1 MKVKILL
8 LIILSTIVFE
18 QQLFS
23 RIDETREQC
32 VRRYGGNV
40 NYDEENNLFQYEKGG
55 FFIVIHYFKNKVDAI
70 TYMKLDVE
78 DESITLPITDNEITN
93 ILEVN
98 GKKRI
103 WKAVETKGISKNK
116 LWKTEDGEYYA
127 SYKLHENFL
136 IISTKAYAA
145 RRKMKKK
152 AKEDDKMKG
161 L

>member
-8 LIILSTIVFE
+8 LIILSTIIFQ

-70 TYMKLDVE
+70 TYMKLDEE
-78 DESITLPITDNEITN
+78 DESITLPITDNEIDN

-103 WKAVETKGISKNK
+103 WKVVDIKGVSKNK
-116 LWKTEDGEYYA
+116 LWKTVEGDYYA
-127 SYKLHENFL
+127 SYKLNENFL
-136 IISTKAYAA
+136 VISTKAYAA
-145 RRKMKKK
+145 RRKMKKH

>member
-8 LIILSTIVFE
+8 LIILSTIVFQ

-40 NYDEENNLFQYEKGG
+40 NYDEENNLFQYEKAD

-70 TYMKLDVE
+70 TYMKLDEE
-78 DESITLPITDNEITN
+78 DESITLEITDNELQN
-93 ILEVN
+93 ILKVN

-103 WKAVETKGISKNK
+103 WKPVETKGVSKNK
-116 LWKTEDGEYYA
+116 LWKTLDGDYYA
-127 SYKLHENFL
+127 SYKRNENFL
-136 IISTKAYAA
+136 VISTKDYAT
-145 RRKMKKK
+145 RRKSRTKV
-152 AKEDDKMKG
+152 KEDSDMKG

>member
-8 LIILSTIVFE
+8 LIILSTFLFQ

-40 NYDEENNLFQYEKGG
+40 NYDEENNLFQYEKAD

-70 TYMKLDVE
+70 TYMKLDEE
-78 DESITLPITDNEITN
+78 DESITLEITDNEIQN
-93 ILEVN
+93 ILKVN

-103 WKAVETKGISKNK
+103 WKPVETKGVSKNK
-116 LWKTEDGEYYA
+116 LWKTLDGDYYA
-127 SYKLHENFL
+127 SYKRNENFL
-136 IISTKAYAA
+136 VISTKDYAT
-145 RRKMKKK
+145 RRKSRTKV
-152 AKEDDKMKG
+152 KEDSDMKG

>member
-8 LIILSTIVFE
+8 LIILSTIFIQ

-23 RIDETREQC
+23 RINETREQC
-32 VRRYGGNV
+32 VRRYGGSV

-70 TYMKLDVE
+70 TYMRLDEE
-78 DESITLPITDNEITN
+78 DQSITLPITDNEIAN

-103 WKAVETKGISKNK
+103 WKVVETKGVSKNK
-116 LWKTEDGEYYA
+116 LWKTVDGEYYA
-127 SYKLHENFL
+127 SYKMNENFL

>member
-8 LIILSTIVFE
+8 LIILSTIVFQ

-40 NYDEENNLFQYEKGG
+40 NYDEENNLFQYEKAD

-70 TYMKLDVE
+70 TYMKLDEE
-78 DESITLPITDNEITN
+78 DESITLEITDNEIQN
-93 ILEVN
+93 ILKVN

-103 WKAVETKGISKNK
+103 WKPVETKGVSKNK
-116 LWKTEDGEYYA
+116 LWKTLDGDYYA
-127 SYKLHENFL
+127 SYKRNENFL
-136 IISTKAYAA
+136 VISTKDYAT
-145 RRKMKKK
+145 RRKSRTKV
-152 AKEDDKMKG
+152 KEDSDMKG

>member
-8 LIILSTIVFE
+8 LIILSTIVFQ

-40 NYDEENNLFQYEKGG
+40 NYDEENNLFQYEKAD
-55 FFIVIHYFKNKVDAI
+55 FFIVIHYYKNKVDAI
-70 TYMKLDVE
+70 TYMKLDKE
-78 DESITLPITDNEITN
+78 DESVTLEITDNEIQN
-93 ILEVN
+93 ILKVN

-103 WKAVETKGISKNK
+103 WKPVETKGVSKNK
-116 LWKTEDGEYYA
+116 LWKTVDGEYYA
-127 SYKLHENFL
+127 SYKMNENFL
-136 IISTKAYAA
+136 IISTKDYAS
-145 RRKMKKK
+145 RRKSRTKV
-152 AKEDDKMKG
+152 KEDSDMKG

>member
-8 LIILSTIVFE
+8 LIILSTMIFQ

-55 FFIVIHYFKNKVDAI
+55 FFIVIHYYKNKVDAI
-70 TYMKLDVE
+70 TYMKLDAE
-78 DESITLPITDNEITN
+78 DQSITLPITDNEIDN
-93 ILEVN
+93 ILQVN
-98 GKKRI
+98 GKKRV
-103 WKAVETKGISKNK
+103 WKIVETKSVSKNK
-116 LWKTEDGEYYA
+116 NWKTVDGDYYA
-127 SYKLHENFL
+127 SYKLNENYL
-136 IISTKAYAA
+136 VISTRDYAA
-145 RRKMKKK
+145 RRKLKQK
-152 AKEDDKMKG
+152 AKENDKMKG